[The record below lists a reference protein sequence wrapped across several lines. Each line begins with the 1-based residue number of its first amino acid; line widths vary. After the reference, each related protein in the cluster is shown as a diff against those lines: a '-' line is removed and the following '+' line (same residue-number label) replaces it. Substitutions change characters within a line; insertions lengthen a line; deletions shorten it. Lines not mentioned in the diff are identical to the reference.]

1 MLRLLFW
8 GVGEIERESFTSKE
22 RRVIYV
28 HEPDG
33 PSVSANITPGWLVAT
48 MLCLFALAARSLIH
62 LQIFA
67 RTHLHA
73 FACTYSHTFA
83 CAWGYCNFL
92 PVVNYHKN

>member
-33 PSVSANITPGWLVAT
+33 PSVLANITPGWLVAT
-48 MLCLFALAARSLIH
+48 MLCLFALASRSLIH

-73 FACTYSHTFA
+73 FACTHLLALGVFATFYR
-83 CAWGYCNFL
+83 WPSPNMFR
-92 PVVNYHKN
+92 

>member
-33 PSVSANITPGWLVAT
+33 PAVSANVTPGVPVAS
-48 MLCLFALAARSLIH
+48 FDH
-62 LQIFA
+62 
-67 RTHLHA
+67 
-73 FACTYSHTFA
+73 
-83 CAWGYCNFL
+83 
-92 PVVNYHKN
+92 

>member
-8 GVGEIERESFTSKE
+8 GVGEIERESFTSEE

-33 PSVSANITPGWLVAT
+33 PSVSANISPGWLVAT
-48 MLCLFALAARSLIH
+48 MLCLFTPAARLLIN

-73 FACTYSHTFA
+73 FACTNLLALGVIATFYR
-83 CAWGYCNFL
+83 WLSPNMFR
-92 PVVNYHKN
+92 